1 MALVIVRIEN
11 QITLLKR
18 RARFLLDLKA
28 RTKD

>member
-18 RARFLLDLKA
+18 RTRFLLDLKA